1 MAEGGLIF
9 QRPKMFVETYL
20 TDNLRFS
27 AFVPRGNGAL
37 APAGFLMAAQAGK
50 PCALLACERTE
61 VAPIVPLSRG
71 PLLANTREWSGMAQY
86 YNVDMSAAT
95 TLAAGAETIVA
106 SAKVGQLGG
115 GGITAECK
123 RTWASEEGVM
133 TDVGPNNDTLDK
145 FFKACAVQL
154 SGTTNNGYN
163 TCRFWGTAEYRNVT
177 SLSEVATSAEPLSA
191 GAVLDLGS
199 LHLEFA
205 FTRSDAVAQIAFSRG
220 RASPIAFPMGKV
232 GGRWVVKVKLE
243 PRVDSFH
250 ALDPVQS
257 TESQKM
263 SGSVRLPFVIY
274 FKPILGTWTN
284 RWTAPITYANP
295 CDTVQ
300 SPDEYVADEVIGS
313 GEVTINAAGG
323 EAKSVAVGL
332 TIPESRCGVL
342 GIAPVIKWNDAD
354 GILPTTA
361 MGRLTNPTTGISTN
375 RHSKILQQRI
385 NMFYDINASLDLT
398 GASYVQG
405 N

>member
-9 QRPKMFVETYL
+9 QRPKMFNM
-20 TDNLRFS
+20 TDLVDDLHFS

-50 PCALLACERTE
+50 PCALLAGEHTE
-61 VAPIVPLSRG
+61 VAPIVPIPQG
-71 PLLANTREWSGMAQY
+71 PLLKNTRKWGGVAQY
-86 YNVDMSAAT
+86 YNVDMSTAT

-106 SAKVGQLGG
+106 SAKVDATLG

-123 RTWASEEGVM
+123 GTWASEEGVM

-145 FFKACAVQL
+145 FFKACVVQL

-177 SLSEVATSAEPLSA
+177 SLAEVATSSSPLSA

-205 FTRSDAVAQIAFSRG
+205 FTRSDSVAQIAFLRG
-220 RASPIAFPMGKV
+220 SSAPIAFPMGKV

-243 PRVDSFH
+243 PRVDAFS

-257 TESQKM
+257 TESHKM
-263 SGSVRLPFVIY
+263 SGSVRFPFVIY
-274 FKPILGTWTN
+274 FKPILGTWSN

-295 CDTVQ
+295 CDTLQ

-342 GIAPVIKWNDAD
+342 GIVPAIKWNDAD
-354 GILPTTA
+354 GIFPTTA

-385 NMFYDINASLDLT
+385 YMFYDIHASLDLT

-405 N
+405 

>member
-9 QRPKMFVETYL
+9 PRPKMHVETYL
-20 TDNLRFS
+20 TDNFHFS

-50 PCALLACERTE
+50 PCALLAGERTE
-61 VAPIVPLSRG
+61 VAPIVPISQG
-71 PLLANTREWSGMAQY
+71 PLLANTREWGGIAQY

-115 GGITAECK
+115 GGIIAECK
-123 RTWASEEGVM
+123 RTWTSEEGVM

-177 SLSEVATSAEPLSA
+177 SLAEVATSAAPLSA
-191 GAVLDLGS
+191 GAVLDLRS

-205 FTRSDAVAQIAFSRG
+205 FTRSDSVAQIAFSRG
-220 RASPIAFPMGKV
+220 RATPIAFPMGKV
-232 GGRWVVKVKLE
+232 GGRWVVKVKLK
-243 PRVDSFH
+243 PRVDAFH

-257 TESQKM
+257 TEPQKM
-263 SGSVRLPFVIY
+263 NGSVRLPFVIY

-342 GIAPVIKWNDAD
+342 GIVPAIKWNDAD